1 MAVPKRKTPRAKTRQ
16 RKASAWKLAPAPRST
31 CPTCGAA
38 KAPHVVC
45 GNCGTYRGRPVV
57 DVD

>member
-16 RKASAWKLAPAPRST
+16 RRASSWTLKPSARSI

-38 KAPHVVC
+38 KLPHVVC
-45 GNCGTYRGRPVV
+45 GNCGTYKGREVI
-57 DVD
+57 DVG